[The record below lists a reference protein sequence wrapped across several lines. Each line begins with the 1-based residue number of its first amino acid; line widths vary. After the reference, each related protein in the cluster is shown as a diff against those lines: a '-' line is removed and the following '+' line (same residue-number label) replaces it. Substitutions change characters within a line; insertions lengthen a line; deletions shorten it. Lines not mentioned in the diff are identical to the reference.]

1 MIKSNLAAKTAV
13 IKSNNKEHIAMQ
25 VKITGHHV
33 EVTEALRTH
42 CEEKMAK
49 VKNHFDQAINV
60 NITLEVDNKVQKAS
74 ANLHASGH
82 DFHAEASE
90 TDMYVAIDMM
100 TDKLDRQVL
109 KHKEKLKAH

>member
-1 MIKSNLAAKTAV
+1 
-13 IKSNNKEHIAMQ
+13 MQ

-33 EVTEALRTH
+33 EVTEALRNH
-42 CEEKMAK
+42 CEEKMAR
-49 VKNHFDQAINV
+49 VKHHFDQAINV
-60 NITLEVDNKVQKAS
+60 NVTLEVDNKVQKAS
-74 ANLHASGH
+74 ANLHASGQ

-90 TDMYVAIDMM
+90 SDMYVAIDMM